1 VEAKEMTQLLLILL
15 IAFVPLTNADYTS
28 AGEVPKSWRDIVIF
42 LGKPD
47 AVASLCVRDKKLAVE
62 QSNKFF
68 EVRRKINNLIQKIAA
83 DSHDELL
90 PILMLGE
97 SRDLQNNDLFQQ
109 TSLKPYGGCTDTLL
123 IDLNNF
129 VNDIEKNAIKPP

>member
-1 VEAKEMTQLLLILL
+1 MIPRGLQLLLILL

-47 AVASLCVRDKKLAVE
+47 AVASLCVRDKNLAVE
-62 QSNKFF
+62 QSNRFF
-68 EVRRKINNLIQKIAA
+68 EVRRKINNLIQKIVA
-83 DSHDELL
+83 DSNDELL

-129 VNDIEKNAIKPP
+129 VNEL